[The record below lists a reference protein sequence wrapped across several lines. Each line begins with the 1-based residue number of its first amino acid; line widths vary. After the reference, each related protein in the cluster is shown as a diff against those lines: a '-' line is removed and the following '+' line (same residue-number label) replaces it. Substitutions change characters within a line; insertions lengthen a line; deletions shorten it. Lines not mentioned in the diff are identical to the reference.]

1 MKITSEQ
8 AQRLLL
14 MGMISELP
22 TESQQKVQEAKE
34 KLSTILKDFGEE
46 GGIALALVGL
56 DIAAAEGG
64 KS

>member
-14 MGMISELP
+14 IGMISELP
-22 TESQQKVQEAKE
+22 SESQQKVQEAKE

-56 DIAAAEGG
+56 DIAAAEGE

>member
-1 MKITSEQ
+1 MKITSKQ

-14 MGMISELP
+14 IGMISELP

-34 KLSTILKDFGEE
+34 KLEAILKDFGEE
-46 GGIALALVGL
+46 GGIALALL
-56 DIAAAEGG
+56 RMEIAAAEGE

>member
-1 MKITSEQ
+1 MKMTSEQ

-22 TESQQKVQEAKE
+22 AESQQKVQEAKE

-46 GGIALALVGL
+46 GGIAFALVGIE
-56 DIAAAEGG
+56 IAAAEGG

>member
-14 MGMISELP
+14 IGMISELP
-22 TESQQKVQEAKE
+22 SESQQKVREAKE

-56 DIAAAEGG
+56 DIAAAEGE